1 MPPRPFASAFSVLA
15 IWFTLTPMRLA
26 SIARRSAS
34 AFFVTTYTGLEP
46 APSPGTVQLRS
57 TAERVMPVL
66 SQTASKAASSS
77 SENRTCTVRFLR
89 CFLDAWR
96 RTRLLLFSALTAIS
110 TPPFFLSIARV
121 CSTRFLANAFAG
133 KKVASMGLV
142 PTKLPVFSLRRKIP
156 PFCMYTSR
164 SRGGSFRCPLRTP
177 RGALFPTGFSRRLG
191 RTLHSERGTPDT
203 PCGVPDGGTT
213 ASFTCP
219 RRSPSRA

>member
-1 MPPRPFASAFSVLA
+1 MLPRKRNILIKMKYLDIEKREKILLPFFYQSPASVRRDFSQ
-15 IWFTLTPMRLA
+15 M
-26 SIARRSAS
+26 
-34 AFFVTTYTGLEP
+34 
-46 APSPGTVQLRS
+46 
-57 TAERVMPVL
+57 L
-66 SQTASKAASSS
+66 SQ
-77 SENRTCTVRFLR
+77 
-89 CFLDAWR
+89 
-96 RTRLLLFSALTAIS
+96 
-110 TPPFFLSIARV
+110 
-121 CSTRFLANAFAG
+121 G

-156 PFCMYTSR
+156 SFCMYTSR

-219 RRSPSRA
+219 RRSPLRA

>member
-1 MPPRPFASAFSVLA
+1 
-15 IWFTLTPMRLA
+15 MRLA

-133 KKVASMGLV
+133 KKGSEHGTCPYKTSGFFAAAKNTSVLYVHV
-142 PTKLPVFSLRRKIP
+142 PLARGQLSLSPSNPQGCPVPNRFQPTTRQNS
-156 PFCMYTSR
+156 PFGT
-164 SRGGSFRCPLRTP
+164 GHAGHPLR
-177 RGALFPTGFSRRLG
+177 GAGWRHDCLLYMP
-191 RTLHSERGTPDT
+191 
-203 PCGVPDGGTT
+203 
-213 ASFTCP
+213 
-219 RRSPSRA
+219 SP